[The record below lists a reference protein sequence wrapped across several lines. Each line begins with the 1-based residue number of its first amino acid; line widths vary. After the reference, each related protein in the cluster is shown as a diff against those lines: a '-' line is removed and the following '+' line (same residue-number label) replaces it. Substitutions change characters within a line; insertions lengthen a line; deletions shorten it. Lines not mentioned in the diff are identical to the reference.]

1 MNETLARDFVVGT
14 RGSQLALRQT
24 ELVLRP
30 LRNAY
35 PEVHFAVRT
44 IRTVADRHPDH
55 PLRQLPDVGFFVK
68 ELELALL
75 AAEIDAVVHS
85 MKDLPSAPT
94 PGLTI
99 AAVAEREDARDVIVS
114 REHLTLEALPLG
126 ARLGTSSPRRAAF
139 LRAYRRDLE
148 IVPIRGNVETR
159 IQKVDAGDVDAV
171 CLAGAGLC
179 RLGLE
184 SRITQWLPVDI
195 LPPAPAQ
202 GALGLQVRTLD
213 RRAAHIAAAADHAP
227 TRHAVAAERAV
238 LTRLAG
244 GCHLPVAAFARI
256 EGTQVSLE
264 AAIAAPDGRRIET
277 AAGKG
282 LITDAEGL
290 GRSLAEDLLGRAS
303 DLILEAQER

>member
-24 ELVLRP
+24 ELVLGP
-30 LRNAY
+30 LRDAY
-35 PEVHFAVRT
+35 PEVPFAVRT

-202 GALGLQVRTLD
+202 GALGLQVRTRD
-213 RRAAHIAAAADHAP
+213 RRAAVLAGAADRAP
-227 TRHAVAAERAV
+227 TRPPGTAEPAV
-238 LTRLAG
+238 LTPLAG
-244 GCHLPVAAFARI
+244 GCRLPGAAFAR
-256 EGTQVSLE
+256 V
-264 AAIAAPDGRRIET
+264 
-277 AAGKG
+277 AGAQ
-282 LITDAEGL
+282 LGL
-290 GRSLAEDLLGRAS
+290 G
-303 DLILEAQER
+303 

>member
-1 MNETLARDFVVGT
+1 MNETVARDFVIGT
-14 RGSQLALRQT
+14 RESRLALRQT

-30 LRNAY
+30 LRDAH
-35 PEVHFAVRT
+35 PEVRFAVRT
-44 IRTVADRHPDH
+44 IRTVADRHPDR
-55 PLRQLPDVGFFVK
+55 PLDRLPDLGFFVK

-94 PGLTI
+94 PGLTV

-202 GALGLQVRTLD
+202 GALGLQVRTLE
-213 RRAAHIAAAADHAP
+213 RRAAVLAGAAGPAP
-227 TRHAVAAERAV
+227 ARHAA
-238 LTRLAG
+238 
-244 GCHLPVAAFARI
+244 PP
-256 EGTQVSLE
+256 QS
-264 AAIAAPDGRRIET
+264 AAPPRPAR
-277 AAGKG
+277 
-282 LITDAEGL
+282 
-290 GRSLAEDLLGRAS
+290 
-303 DLILEAQER
+303 

>member
-30 LRNAY
+30 LRVAY

-44 IRTVADRHPDH
+44 IRTVADRHPDR
-55 PLRQLPDVGFFVK
+55 PLRQLPDVGFVVRQ
-68 ELELALL
+68 LELDHL
-75 AAEIDAVVHS
+75 AAEIDAVVDS
-85 MKDLPSAPT
+85 MKDLPPAPT
-94 PGLTI
+94 PGLTS

-114 REHLTLEALPLG
+114 REHLTLAALPLG
-126 ARLGTSSPRRAAF
+126 SRLGTSSPRRAAF

-184 SRITQWLPVDI
+184 SSITPWLPGDI
-195 LPPAPAQ
+195 MSQ
-202 GALGLQVRTLD
+202 ETDNGSLD
-213 RRAAHIAAAADHAP
+213 I
-227 TRHAVAAERAV
+227 
-238 LTRLAG
+238 
-244 GCHLPVAAFARI
+244 
-256 EGTQVSLE
+256 
-264 AAIAAPDGRRIET
+264 
-277 AAGKG
+277 
-282 LITDAEGL
+282 
-290 GRSLAEDLLGRAS
+290 
-303 DLILEAQER
+303 

>member
-30 LRNAY
+30 LRVAY

-44 IRTVADRHPDH
+44 IRTVADRHPDR

-202 GALGLQVRTLD
+202 GALGLQVRTRD

-244 GCHLPVAAFARI
+244 GGRLPPPPLAPR
-256 EGTQVSLE
+256 EGT
-264 AAIAAPDGRRIET
+264 AGGRGAPLHRRGGPPSQT
-277 AAGKG
+277 PA
-282 LITDAEGL
+282 
-290 GRSLAEDLLGRAS
+290 RP
-303 DLILEAQER
+303 